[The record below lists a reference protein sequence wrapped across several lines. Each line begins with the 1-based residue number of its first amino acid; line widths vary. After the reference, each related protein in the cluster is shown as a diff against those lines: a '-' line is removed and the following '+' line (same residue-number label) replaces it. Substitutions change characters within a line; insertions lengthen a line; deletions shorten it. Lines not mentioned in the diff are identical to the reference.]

1 MRPLAIRHRFS
12 AFDGSDAAGI
22 AADDALGAMV
32 DDLMDHGDLRWA
44 LRNLHARGLTLPD
57 GSQRQGLR
65 AMLRKLRE
73 QKRATLERFNLS
85 SLFKDLEKQLD
96 EILDLENATIDEWLA
111 KGGDDTPESD
121 AEGGEFADQVVK
133 QIAEKNRAELDA
145 LPDNVAGKLK
155 QLESY
160 EFLNDEAQRKL
171 IDLLNQLRKAVTQ
184 TFFNDIEKMVREMSA
199 GDLERMKAML
209 RALNELISKKAQ
221 GVDPDVL
228 QSHFDKFMEAFGDL
242 FGSDPPKTLDE
253 LLARMRDQM
262 AAAQSLLGSL
272 TPSQRSELEAL
283 LRDRFDDA
291 ELNEE
296 LGRLAE
302 ALGAGDANAN
312 RYRFGGR
319 EDVDLEAALRLMR
332 ELQATDELIEQVQ
345 RADRNADLEPIDR
358 DLLKELLGEEEAE
371 SLDDLKALAKA
382 LEEAGYIRPA
392 GDKWELTPRGSR
404 LIGQRALG
412 EIYARLRHQNLGSH
426 ALPEEGRF
434 GDALEQT
441 KPYEYG
447 DPFHLHMPRTIR
459 NAIDRDGPKTPVSL
473 RYDDF
478 EIHRAER
485 LTSTA
490 TAMLVDLSWSMALRG
505 SFQAAKKV
513 ALALHNLVTSQF
525 PKDTFHIIG
534 FAAYAKELPA
544 HELPFLQWDEYVLG
558 TNMQHALL
566 LAERLLAKHP
576 AGGKQIILISD
587 GEPTAHLEGGRAR
600 FAYPPT
606 ADTYRATFRA
616 VRRCTRRGIAINT
629 FMLDADRHLRAFVDA
644 VARLNGGRVFFT
656 SPEKLGEYILVDYV
670 RGKRGRLGR
679 SAHRA

>member
-57 GSQRQGLR
+57 GSQREGLR

-96 EILDLENATIDEWLA
+96 EILDLENATIDEWLG
-111 KGGDDTPESD
+111 KGDS
-121 AEGGEFADQVVK
+121 AEDGADSGEFADQVVK

-145 LPDNVAGKLK
+145 LPENVAGKLK

-171 IDLLNQLRKAVTQ
+171 IELLNQLRKAVTQ
-184 TFFNDIEKMVREMSA
+184 TFFNDIEKMVRTMSA

-242 FGSDPPKTLDE
+242 FGSEPPKTLDE

-302 ALGAGDANAN
+302 ALGAGDSNAN

-345 RADRNADLEPIDR
+345 RADRSADLEPIDR
-358 DLLKELLGEEEAE
+358 ELLKELLGEDEAE

-679 SAHRA
+679 SAQRA

>member
-96 EILDLENATIDEWLA
+96 EILDLENATIDEWLG
-111 KGGDDTPESD
+111 KGDSAESD

-145 LPDNVAGKLK
+145 LPENVAGKLK

-184 TFFNDIEKMVREMSA
+184 TFFNDIEKMVRTMSA

-242 FGSDPPKTLDE
+242 FGSEPPKTLDE

-272 TPSQRSELEAL
+272 TPNQRSELEAL

-302 ALGAGDANAN
+302 ALGARDSNAN

-345 RADRNADLEPIDR
+345 RADRSADLEPIDR
-358 DLLKELLGEEEAE
+358 DLLKELLGEDEAE

-679 SAHRA
+679 SAQRA